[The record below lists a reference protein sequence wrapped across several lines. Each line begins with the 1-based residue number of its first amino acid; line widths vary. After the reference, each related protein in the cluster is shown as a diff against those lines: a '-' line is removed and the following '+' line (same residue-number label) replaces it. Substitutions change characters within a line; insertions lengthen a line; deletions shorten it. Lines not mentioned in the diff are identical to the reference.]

1 MIPTIFDT
9 DIFLEKDLPLIREAW
24 AVLEDQE
31 DQDLVWQ
38 LYEAHWI
45 TRTELRELLYSVK
58 FSDYTSIKILLAG
71 FTLAING
78 EEI

>member
-9 DIFLEKDLPLIREAW
+9 DIFLEKDLLLIKEAW
-24 AVLEDQE
+24 EVLEDTE
-31 DQDLVWQ
+31 DQGLLWA
-38 LYEAHWI
+38 LYESGWI
-45 TRTELRELLYSVK
+45 TRAELREMAYEVK
-58 FSDYTSIKILLAG
+58 FSEYANIKILLAG